1 MYGIVVGEMGISR
14 HEFLYTLKLW
24 EIVAIRKAYEKRIAR
39 AWETARFMAYCTVKS
54 SMRGAPKVR
63 NLYEFFPLPSDPKD
77 DDDVELPNDAEIE
90 RLQREMRKFNAENN
104 ITG

>member
-1 MYGIVVGEMGISR
+1 MGISR
-14 HEFLYTLKLW
+14 HEFFYTLKLW

-54 SMRGAPKVR
+54 SMGGAPKVR
-63 NLYEFFPLPSDPKD
+63 SLYEFFPLPSDPK

-90 RLQREMRKFNAENN
+90 RLQREMRNLRANCNK
-104 ITG
+104 